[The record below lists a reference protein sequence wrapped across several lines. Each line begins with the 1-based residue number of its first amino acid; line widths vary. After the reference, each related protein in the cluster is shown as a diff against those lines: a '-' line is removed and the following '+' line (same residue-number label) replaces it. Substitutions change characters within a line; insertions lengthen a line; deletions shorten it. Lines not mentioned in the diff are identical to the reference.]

1 MSYNDVAR
9 AAGVRPCVVYWMEQG
24 IATHPLDAMS
34 ILTVLSYKAG
44 QKYTLGN
51 VQGIRLKEV
60 Y

>member
-1 MSYNDVAR
+1 
-9 AAGVRPCVVYWMEQG
+9 MEQG

-51 VQGIRLKEV
+51 VQGIRLKEA